1 MRRILFSILFVLYLT
16 GTTFAYTPN
25 EKDIIAIDAVTK
37 KVEAIISKG
46 TSRAKFIRALETL
59 KEKQAKNE
67 RISYLVSAVIEHLQ
81 ATDNTTYVVTSVTD
95 GDTIKVIRNS
105 ETKTIRIIG
114 IDTPEKYS
122 TRPVMKNVTEEKR
135 ANLQQKPY
143 HDRLLR

>member
-122 TRPVMKNVTEEKR
+122 TRTGYEECYGREASEFATK
-135 ANLQQKPY
+135 ALS
-143 HDRLLR
+143 